1 MAILVTIDQ
10 EIKQA
15 MQKGNAK
22 VVATLRLLKNAL
34 KNKEIEL
41 RAKKKELTEE
51 DEIEVFTK
59 EAKKRKESI
68 EAFDKGNRGDLSLGE
83 KEELEIISHYL
94 PEQLSEDKIKEIIKK
109 TKKSLGTLTI
119 KDFGRL
125 MSAVMKETKGKADGN
140 KVNRLVKEAL
150 Q

>member
-1 MAILVTIDQ
+1 MAILKTIDQ

-51 DEIEVFTK
+51 DEIEVFAK

-68 EAFDKGNRGDLSLGE
+68 EAFDKGGRGDLSLGE
-83 KEELEIISHYL
+83 KEELEIISRYL
-94 PEQLSEDKIKEIIKK
+94 PEQLSEDKIKEIIQK
-109 TKKSLGTLTI
+109 TKKSLGSLTI

-140 KVNRLVKEAL
+140 MVNRLVKEVL
-150 Q
+150 K

>member
-1 MAILVTIDQ
+1 MAILITIDQ

-22 VVATLRLLKNAL
+22 MTATLRLLKNAL

-41 RAKKKELTEE
+41 RAKKKELTAE
-51 DEIEVFTK
+51 DEIEVLTK

-68 EAFDKGNRGDLSLGE
+68 EAFDKGGRADLSSGE
-83 KEELEIISHYL
+83 KEELEIISRYL
-94 PEQLSEDKIKEIIKK
+94 PEQLSEKKIKEIIQK
-109 TKKSLGTLTI
+109 TRQSLGDLTI

-140 KVNRLVKEAL
+140 LVNRLVKEAL
-150 Q
+150 K